1 MIATSCSAPLYSA
14 IAPYQPPSVAGTRC
28 ARDSET
34 ASARS
39 TAAAPAM
46 FCDTELRTDDTDVP
60 SSPAAWSSVSIW
72 RLRARSMHP

>member
-1 MIATSCSAPLYSA
+1 MIATSCWAPLYSA
-14 IAPYQPPSVAGTRC
+14 TAPYQPPILAGMRC

-46 FCDTELRTDDTDVP
+46 FCDTEPRTDDTAAL
-60 SSPAAWSSVSIW
+60 SSLAAWSSVSIW